1 MWWSK
6 IAKNA
11 LRHFHSQNNFEK
23 FHSQILSLTVHSQF
37 KENKRSFNDF
47 EALMARLSNSVDSL
61 AEA

>member
-1 MWWSK
+1 MQYL
-6 IAKNA
+6 A
-11 LRHFHSQNNFEK
+11 
-23 FHSQILSLTVHSQF
+23 HSQILSLTVHSQF